1 MNRHQYFLNFDDGVK
16 QTNLTVADVLEFEA
30 KYPAP
35 PEQKK
40 IGLLFKAIDNAITLH
55 QRKLDKLVQLKSSFL
70 EKMFPTNVFNKPQ
83 IRFKGF
89 SDAWEQRKLSI
100 LCDKFTDGDWIESE
114 DQSNAGIRL
123 IQTGNVGVTEFLDKP
138 NNKKWI
144 SFETFEKLHCEEVF
158 EGDILISR
166 LPDPAGRS
174 CIVPKLGT
182 RMITAV
188 DCTIVRPLPTV
199 SNDFLVQYLNSKAY
213 FEKVNSCLA
222 GGTRQRV
229 GRSNLANFDIPIPCN
244 KNEQSYVG
252 ALFSKLD
259 KIITLHQRKLEM
271 LKNLKSSLLEKM
283 FV

>member
-1 MNRHQYFLNFDDGVK
+1 M
-16 QTNLTVADVLEFEA
+16 
-30 KYPAP
+30 
-35 PEQKK
+35 
-40 IGLLFKAIDNAITLH
+40 
-55 QRKLDKLVQLKSSFL
+55 
-70 EKMFPTNVFNKPQ
+70 
-83 IRFKGF
+83 
-89 SDAWEQRKLSI
+89 
-100 LCDKFTDGDWIESE
+100 
-114 DQSNAGIRL
+114 
-123 IQTGNVGVTEFLDKP
+123 DKP

-252 ALFSKLD
+252 ALLSKLD
-259 KIITLHQRKLEM
+259 KTITLHQREQSDRRTLICK
-271 LKNLKSSLLEKM
+271 KIIKKSFFIAILRDG
-283 FV
+283 